1 MAHIFSILNVTILQC
16 LCIKIS
22 EVLNKEWFIILGLQ
36 GLLKVLQTDFMA
48 SCFTHYY
55 SKQWRQKFKLRNW
68 DRMFYFQIYSEV
80 DYNFH
85 FKSSSFLAHVH
96 HQRIHSFSSRVLWS
110 KAKRISKKEQE
121 RQSQFISS
129 KQHSLNKSS
138 CLTFIYQGLRFK
150 DGCYRNMN
158 QINLFELKK
167 WSQTSY
173 IMKVNLI
180 GVTMKE
186 QFCQKGFKIDNGFKL
201 NKWFWLKRV

>member
-1 MAHIFSILNVTILQC
+1 MAHIFSIVNVTVLQC
-16 LCIKIS
+16 LSIKIS
-22 EVLNKEWFIILGLQ
+22 EVLNKEWFIILCLQ
-36 GLLKVLQTDFMA
+36 SLLKVLQTGFMA
-48 SCFTHYY
+48 SCFIHYY
-55 SKQWRQKFKLRNW
+55 SKEWRQKFKMRNW

-96 HQRIHSFSSRVLWS
+96 YQRIHSFSRRVLWS
-110 KAKRISKKEQE
+110 KAKRVSKKEQE

-129 KQHSLNKSS
+129 KQHWTSLLALHLSTLS
-138 CLTFIYQGLRFK
+138 IK

-186 QFCQKGFKIDNGFKL
+186 QFCQKRFQDRQ
-201 NKWFWLKRV
+201 WL